1 MFVSEALKTH
11 LETSATIRLQSLV
24 LAEWNM
30 NMPDNLQKVGNYR
43 YRPTDVT
50 SQYFT
55 LPISFDLLDQGN
67 YYTGATDADV
77 VIDGGFTNNNV
88 PQQFTLQ
95 KDKMKMIYSL
105 EDCTKP
111 FRPRSGINKPLYFS
125 GRYIANSGA
134 DMAERPRY
142 YMPSRY
148 DEFRYWTSY
157 RTEDNFE
164 RGIANNILNGLNYI
178 DDTVPFVVYKNQ
190 VPTNRLVVKMQT
202 NVGSVNLGPFAT
214 STGPI
219 ADQLFGN
226 ANKTTPSRW
235 KVQYLINNNWENAY
249 SFNEADTRAD
259 GSPII
264 GPNGYVELQYGLI
277 VPEQYRNI
285 FVYAETLASVTLRPD
300 EAPVGYAYLVIPT
313 SGNKGTFYIYT
324 GTGEDGGYQSFVP
337 EYGWILGSETITNQ
351 TNFVTDLTSPE
362 QFIDQ
367 ISGQTVYREFAYIQG
382 IRVVVDIMNKFDSTF
397 DLIEMSP
404 RLVVDISDKVIDFN
418 ITKTLSDIGVTSL
431 PVGQLLAS
439 TGSLSIFDDD
449 QAFNF
454 YNNTSI
460 VADYIRK
467 NIKFNFYEVIVD
479 VDGFDYYVPIK
490 TLYSEGMPQANVTS
504 GTINI
509 TLRDLYFFLES
520 MPAPRLLMTET
531 SLSMAIV
538 TLLDYIGFSNYS
550 FRRLNTESDPVIPYF
565 FVAPDQNVAEVLN
578 QLAVAT
584 QSAMFFDEFNNFIVM
599 SKNYLMPNTTERPT
613 SFVLSGTNNQTDSG
627 VVENATS
634 GNLPNIISIASEDK
648 KVYNGGNISYTA
660 RYIQRSYGSI
670 RQASMVDRD
679 KTWIYKP
686 ALLWEVA
693 GTDNTKT
700 INEVASKQ
708 GKYVLGAMPLN
719 SDLTASLPVV
729 QNGIVINN
737 IMDIGENVYWLT
749 RYQGYFYSGGEVIR
763 YDAAEFNVTLPIWYP
778 VKSDGTLDE
787 TKPQIVLPG
796 KLAPVEITLE
806 EDIRI
811 WRNSN
816 RQGSSNVWISS
827 NQEYQ
832 KYFASLPF
840 NGKIYP
846 TGLIRIFSTP
856 YYETVDGI
864 SRLQR
869 GAVYEHG
876 RGQFGT
882 PIVTHTAGINQYWS
896 DNAYVRGCDM
906 QTQYLFTTSSLD
918 PVFIKSV
925 KSSGNVFYVNEI
937 SGVSPG
943 DTVNLLSGTGQLS
956 TSAETKVS
964 AVNTQKAKATITNI
978 STLSGTI
985 TYTAQN
991 TFSPGQTISIAGV
1004 TPNAYNLS
1012 NVVVVAAS
1020 SSSFTISNASTGAYV
1035 SGGIATSQV
1044 FTFTVTTNPATALNN
1059 ATIEVSKIPNTNIG
1073 AAGVNNTLAKQTT
1086 RNGIIKNFMS
1096 SKYLTETDVNSLKST
1111 QTGTIQSSAF
1121 VMNGPSFKTTDVPLN
1136 FVSYQYKQL
1145 DNAYKTFG
1153 ARMRIIGKIE
1163 NNETRGQTPIGSVSY
1178 YQVNGAQTNQNV
1190 SIGGGSGGLAI
1201 MLNPETNNGYY
1212 FEIIALTET
1221 NIESYLKLDVNGQA
1235 EVNINNVVFYK
1246 VKKDASSNNAIPV
1259 KLWGGLTSIIVDDGR
1274 FTGQYRLSGEDK
1286 PTVYDLSVEYE
1297 DIGTLRRFYLY
1308 INNKLVKIVDDT
1320 EPLPVYNNIAPFIRG
1335 SSRVMFENL
1344 YAITNNYSQNTVSV
1358 VGETLSDVFGDSEI
1372 DANESFRKYAISGL
1386 VQGTYLTGISSGQP
1400 PRYNMYFEEFGSIMR
1415 ECAYFDIK
1423 YDRSYPAL
1431 YAQLSPTFNRIKG
1444 YTVSGFQADS
1454 YGAEF
1459 LIFNASDTALNL
1471 DETTGNYLRIQG
1483 ITFTQD
1489 TSYQL
1494 TVDEYFK
1501 KQGNLSDP
1509 ELQGSTLITS
1519 PLVEKAKYD
1528 EIKLSRLIYGKND
1541 FSIETPYIQSQ
1552 DDANELMGWIIN
1564 KVMRPKKSIGINLF
1578 SIPTL
1583 QLGDIVTIDYKNND
1597 NLDLVAQA
1605 SDRFVVYNIAYNRT
1619 LAGPSMTVYLSE
1631 V

>member
-1 MFVSEALKTH
+1 MFVSEALKTY

-43 YRPTDVT
+43 YRPTT
-50 SQYFT
+50 QGSQYFT
-55 LPISFDLLDQGN
+55 LPVSFDLLDTGN

-77 VIDGGFTNNNV
+77 VIDGGFTNNNT

-134 DMAERPRY
+134 SMAQRPRY

-164 RGIANNILNGLNYI
+164 RGIANNISNGLNYI
-178 DDTVPFVVYKNQ
+178 EDAVPFVVYKNS
-190 VPTNRLVVKMQT
+190 VPANRLVVKMQT
-202 NVGSVNLGPFAT
+202 NVGTVDLGPFAT

-219 ADQLFGN
+219 DDPLFGD
-226 ANKTTPSRW
+226 ANKTSPSRW
-235 KVQYLINNNWENAY
+235 RVQYLNNNNWVDAY
-249 SFNEADTRAD
+249 SFLETDTRAD
-259 GSPII
+259 GSAIV
-264 GPNGYVELQYGLI
+264 GPDGYVELEYGLVI
-277 VPEQYRNI
+277 PEQYRDI
-285 FVYAETLASVTLRPD
+285 FIYAETLSSVTLRPD
-300 EAPVGYAYLVIPT
+300 AAPIGYAYLVIPT
-313 SGNKGTFYIYT
+313 TGDKGIFYIYT
-324 GTGEDGGYQSFVP
+324 GTGEDDGYDSFVP
-337 EYGWILGSETITNQ
+337 EYGWTLGSETITNQ

-362 QFIDQ
+362 EFTDEIN
-367 ISGQTVYREFAYIQG
+367 GGTVYREFAYVQG
-382 IRVVVDIMNKFDSTF
+382 MRIVVEVMNKFDSTF

-418 ITKTLSDIGVTSL
+418 ITKTLSDIGITSL

-439 TGSLSIFDDD
+439 TGSVSLFDDD
-449 QAFNF
+449 QAFNQ
-454 YNNTSI
+454 YNTSSI
-460 VADYIRK
+460 IADYVRK
-467 NIKFNFYEVIVD
+467 NIKFNFYEILVD

-490 TLYSEGMPQANVTS
+490 TLYSEGMPQANITS
-504 GTINI
+504 GTLSLE
-509 TLRDLYFFLES
+509 LRDLYFFLES

-550 FRRLNTESDPVIPYF
+550 FRRLDTESDPVIPYF

-584 QSAMFFDEFNNFIVM
+584 QSAMFFDEYNNFIVM
-599 SKNYLMPNTTERPT
+599 SKNYLMPALDERPT
-613 SFVLSGTNNQTDSG
+613 DFVLSGTNNQTDSG
-627 VVENATS
+627 VIENGTS
-634 GNLPNIISIASEDK
+634 GNLPNIISIASQDK

-670 RQASMVDRD
+670 RQSSMVDKD

-686 ALLWEVA
+686 ALLWEVS
-693 GTDNTKT
+693 GTENTKT

-708 GKYVLGAMPLN
+708 GKYVLGAMPIN
-719 SDLTASLPVV
+719 SDLTTEVPTV
-729 QNGIVINN
+729 QNGVVINN
-737 IMDIGENVYWLT
+737 VFDIGENVYWLT
-749 RYQGYFYSGGEVIR
+749 RYQGYFYSSGEIIR
-763 YDAAEFNVTLPIWYP
+763 YDAAEFNIT
-778 VKSDGTLDE
+778 GT
-787 TKPQIVLPG
+787 G
-796 KLAPVEITLE
+796 
-806 EDIRI
+806 
-811 WRNSN
+811 
-816 RQGSSNVWISS
+816 NVWISS

-832 KYFASLPF
+832 KYFASIPF

-846 TGLIRIFSTP
+846 TGLVRIFSTP
-856 YYETVDGI
+856 YYETVDGLT
-864 SRLQR
+864 RLQQ

-882 PIVTHTAGINQYWS
+882 PVTYHSAGISSYWS
-896 DNAYVRGCDM
+896 DNAYVRGCNM
-906 QTQYLFTTSSLD
+906 QTQYLFTTTLD
-918 PVFIKSV
+918 
-925 KSSGNVFYVNEI
+925 
-937 SGVSPG
+937 
-943 DTVNLLSGTGQLS
+943 Q
-956 TSAETKVS
+956 
-964 AVNTQKAKATITNI
+964 
-978 STLSGTI
+978 
-985 TYTAQN
+985 
-991 TFSPGQTISIAGV
+991 
-1004 TPNAYNLS
+1004 NLS
-1012 NVVVVAAS
+1012 V
-1020 SSSFTISNASTGAYV
+1020 
-1035 SGGIATSQV
+1035 
-1044 FTFTVTTNPATALNN
+1044 PATTL
-1059 ATIEVSKIPNTNIG
+1059 G
-1073 AAGVNNTLAKQTT
+1073 AAGVNNTLARQTT
-1086 RNGIIKNFMS
+1086 RNGVIKNFMS
-1096 SKYLTETDVNSLKST
+1096 TSYLTETDVNSLKST
-1111 QTGTIQSSAF
+1111 QSGTVQSSALI
-1121 VMNGPSFKTTDVPLN
+1121 MNGPSFKTTETPIN

-1145 DNAYKTFG
+1145 DNAYKSFG

-1163 NNETRGQTPIGSVSY
+1163 ANENRGQTPIGSISY

-1190 SIGGGSGGLAI
+1190 SIGGGSGGLAV

-1212 FEIIALTET
+1212 FEIVALTET
-1221 NIESYLKLDVNGQA
+1221 NVESYLKLNASGQS
-1235 EVNINNVVFYK
+1235 EININNVVFYK
-1246 VKKDASSNNAIPV
+1246 VKKDASNNNAIPV
-1259 KLWGGLTSIIVDDGR
+1259 KLWGGLTSVIVDDGR

-1286 PTVYDLSVEYE
+1286 PTVYDLGVEYQ
-1297 DIGTLRRFYLY
+1297 DIGTTRRFYLY
-1308 INNKLVKIVDDT
+1308 INNKLIKIVDDT
-1320 EPLPVYNNIAPFIRG
+1320 DPLPVYNNMAPFVRG

-1344 YAITNNYSQNTVSV
+1344 YALTNNYAQNTVSV
-1358 VGETLSDVFGDSEI
+1358 VGETLSGVFGDSEI
-1372 DANESFRKYAISGL
+1372 DANESFRKYAVSGL
-1386 VQGTYLTGISSGQP
+1386 VQGTYLTGISSEQP
-1400 PRYNMYFEEFGSIMR
+1400 PKYNMYFEEFGTIMR

-1444 YTVSGFQADS
+1444 YSISGFQADS

-1459 LIFNASDTALNL
+1459 LIFNATDTALNL

-1501 KQGNLSDP
+1501 KQSNLSDP

-1541 FSIETPYIQSQ
+1541 FAIESAYIQSQ

-1564 KVMRPKKSIGINLF
+1564 KIMKPKKSVGMSLF

-1583 QLGDIVTIDYKNND
+1583 QLGDIVTIDYKNSD
-1597 NLDLVAQA
+1597 SLDLVAQE
-1605 SDRFVVYNIAYNRT
+1605 SDRFVVYNIGYGRS